1 MSDATAQFLAELD
14 SAGQEPRLGRA
25 EGTVRIELVRGGRTE
40 RWYLDARR
48 GEVNVSRKRIPY
60 DCTVRTSGAL
70 FDGMVTGQV
79 NALTALLRGELEVEG
94 NPEMLVL
101 VQRLFPGPPA
111 AASGA
116 GRTRRARR

>member
-40 RWYLDARR
+40 RWYVDARR
-48 GEVNVSRKRIPY
+48 GQVHVSRKRIPY

-70 FDGMVTGQV
+70 FDGMVTGKV
-79 NALTALLRGELEVEG
+79 NALTALLRGELQVEG
-94 NPEMLVL
+94 NPELLVL

-111 AASGA
+111 ATGA

>member
-1 MSDATAQFLAELD
+1 MVDATAGFLAELD

-25 EGTVRIELVRGGRTE
+25 EGTVRIELVRDGRTE

-48 GEVNVSRKRIPY
+48 GQVNVSRKRIPY

-70 FDGMVTGQV
+70 FDGMVTGKV

-101 VQRLFPGPPA
+101 VQRLFPSPP

-116 GRTRRARR
+116 GRTRRTRR